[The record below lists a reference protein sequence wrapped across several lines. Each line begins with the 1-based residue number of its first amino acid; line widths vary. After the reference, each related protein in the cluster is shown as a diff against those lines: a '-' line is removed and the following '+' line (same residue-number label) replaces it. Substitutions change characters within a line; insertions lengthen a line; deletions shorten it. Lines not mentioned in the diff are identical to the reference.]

1 VAEKGSML
9 ESMKNYQLGGV
20 SPAKITPLFLM
31 SAGRLTLLQVYPSP
45 LFLSV
50 PGRRAIQKEEG

>member
-1 VAEKGSML
+1 ML